1 MKLMKITLSLFVLF
15 LLSGSFAINSKIKNF
30 NKNVKFASSF
40 LELKSLFNLRNE
52 NKNSEE
58 FISELGLSN
67 INQNEFKEEEEENS
81 DLFVMN
87 ENKENESN

>member
-1 MKLMKITLSLFVLF
+1 MKIILSLFVLF

-67 INQNEFKEEEEENS
+67 INQNEFKEEEEMKTRIAAEQEKQVN
-81 DLFVMN
+81 N
-87 ENKENESN
+87 Q